1 MERLGGEGTGQTSS
15 IRQVALASFIGTAI
29 EWYDFFLY
37 GTAAALVFGQ
47 LFFPE
52 ATPLQGTLLA
62 FATYGVGFFA
72 RPVGGIIFGHYG
84 DRIGRKTML
93 VLSLLIM
100 GIATFLI
107 GLLPTFESVGVLA
120 PILLVVLRLFQGVGV
135 GGEWGGAVLM
145 AVEHAPAG
153 RRGFFGSWPQ
163 MGVPAGLLLANV
175 VFLLSST
182 AVPEEQFLAWG
193 WRIPFLLSIILVG
206 VGLFIRLRIMET
218 PAFMQVRESHT
229 EANMPILDVLRTYPK
244 NVLLAM
250 GMRIAE
256 NGTFY
261 ILTAFVLTYI
271 VEEVGLE
278 QGTGLTGVIIAA
290 TIGLFTIPF
299 FGALSDRVGRRPV
312 YLFGAAFSLLF
323 AFPFFWLLNTGVGPL
338 IWLAIVLGVNLGHD
352 SMYGPQAAYFSEL
365 FGTRVRYSG
374 ASLGYQLASV
384 LAGGLSP
391 LIAVALLASY
401 GYPAVAVYM
410 AIMALITVVS
420 VILTSETFREDILE
434 TQAEERRLVAEG
446 PGEPG
451 TP

>member
-1 MERLGGEGTGQTSS
+1 MERLGGEQEGQISS

-37 GTAAALVFGQ
+37 GTAAALVFPA

-52 ATPLQGTLLA
+52 FSETAGVLLA
-62 FATYGVGFFA
+62 FSTYAVGFAA
-72 RPVGGIIFGHYG
+72 RPLGGIVFGHYG
-84 DRIGRKTML
+84 DRIGRKAML
-93 VLSLLIM
+93 ILSLLIM

-107 GLLPTFESVGVLA
+107 GFLPTYQTIGVLA
-120 PILLVVLRLFQGVGV
+120 PILLVVLRFCQGIGV

-145 AVEHAPAG
+145 AVEHAPEG

-163 MGVPAGLLLANV
+163 MGVPAGLLLANLV
-175 VFLLSST
+175 YFGSST
-182 AVPEEQFLAWG
+182 MLPGAWG
-193 WRIPFLLSIILVG
+193 WRVPFLLSIVLVG

-218 PAFMQVRESHT
+218 PAFTQVKESGT
-229 EANMPILDVLRTYPK
+229 EAPMPILDVLRTYPK

-250 GMRIAE
+250 GMRVAE

-261 ILTAFVLTYI
+261 VLTVFVLAYI
-271 VEEVGLE
+271 EGELGME
-278 QGTGLTGVIIAA
+278 QSTGLVGVIIAA
-290 TIGLFTIPF
+290 TIGLATIPL

-312 YLFGAAFSLLF
+312 YLFGAVFSLLF
-323 AFPFFWLLNTGVGPL
+323 AFPFFWLLNTGVAPL
-338 IWLAIVLGVNLGHD
+338 IWIAIVLGVNLGHD

-384 LAGGLSP
+384 FAGGLAP
-391 LIAVALLASY
+391 LIATALLASF
-401 GYPAVAVYM
+401 GWGAVAAYT
-410 AIMALITVVS
+410 AAMALITVIS
-420 VILTSETFREDILE
+420 VILASETYQGDITE
-434 TQAEERRLVAEG
+434 TRAEERRLIAEG

-451 TP
+451 T

>member
-29 EWYDFFLY
+29 EWYEFFLY

-107 GLLPTFESVGVLA
+107 GLLPTFDSVGVLA
-120 PILLVVLRLFQGVGV
+120 PLLLVVLRLFQGVGV

-175 VFLLSST
+175 VFLLSSN
-182 AVPEEQFLAWG
+182 AMPEEQFLAWG
-193 WRIPFLLSIILVG
+193 WRIPFLLSIILIG

-218 PAFMQVRESHT
+218 PAFTQVQESHT
-229 EANMPILDVLRTYPK
+229 EARMPILDVLRTYPK

-290 TIGLFTIPF
+290 TIGLFTIPL

-312 YLFGAAFSLLF
+312 YMFGAAFSLLF

-401 GYPAVAVYM
+401 GYPAVAIYM

-420 VILTSETFREDILE
+420 VILASETFQEDILE
-434 TQAEERRLVAEG
+434 TQAEERRLIAEG
-446 PGEPG
+446 PGEAG

>member
-1 MERLGGEGTGQTSS
+1 MERVGGEHEGQTSS
-15 IRQVALASFIGTAI
+15 IRQVVAASFIGTAI

-37 GTAAALVFGQ
+37 GTAAALVFPA

-52 ATPLQGTLLA
+52 FSELAGTLAA
-62 FATYGVGFFA
+62 FSTYAVGFAA
-72 RPVGGIIFGHYG
+72 RPLGGIVFGHYG

-93 VLSLLIM
+93 ILSLLIM

-107 GLLPTFESVGVLA
+107 GLLPTFEQVGVLA
-120 PILLVVLRLFQGVGV
+120 PVLLVVLRFCQGIGV

-145 AVEHAPAG
+145 AVEHSPEG
-153 RRGFFGSWPQ
+153 RRGFYGSWPQ
-163 MGVPAGLLLANV
+163 MGVPAGLLLANL
-175 VFLLSST
+175 VFAATSAWL
-182 AVPEEQFLAWG
+182 PEAWG
-193 WRIPFLLSIILVG
+193 WRVPFLLSIVLVG
-206 VGLFIRLRIMET
+206 VGLFIRLRILET
-218 PAFMQVRESHT
+218 PAFRQVQESHT
-229 EANMPILDVLRTYPK
+229 EADMPIVDVVRTYPK

-250 GMRIAE
+250 GMRVAE

-261 ILTAFVLTYI
+261 ILTAFVLSYI
-271 VEEVGLE
+271 TAELGLE

-290 TIGLFTIPF
+290 TIGLFTIPL

-312 YLFGAAFSLLF
+312 YLFGAVFSLLF
-323 AFPFFWLLNTGVGPL
+323 AFPFFWLLNTEVAPL

-384 LAGGLSP
+384 FAGGLAP
-391 LIAVALLASY
+391 LIATALLAAS
-401 GYPAVAVYM
+401 GYTAVAVYM

-420 VILTSETFREDILE
+420 VILASETFREDIFR
-434 TQAEERRLVAEG
+434 TQAEERRLIAEG

-451 TP
+451 V

>member
-1 MERLGGEGTGQTSS
+1 MERIGGEHEGQTSS
-15 IRQVALASFIGTAI
+15 IRQVVLASFIGTAI

-37 GTAAALVFGQ
+37 GTAAALVFPA

-52 ATPLQGTLLA
+52 FSELAGTLAA
-62 FATYGVGFFA
+62 FSTYAVGFAA
-72 RPVGGIIFGHYG
+72 RPLGGIVFGHYG

-93 VLSLLIM
+93 ILSLLIM

-107 GLLPTFESVGVLA
+107 GLLPTYDQVGVLA
-120 PILLVVLRLFQGVGV
+120 PILLVVLRFAQGIGV

-145 AVEHAPAG
+145 AVEHAPPE
-153 RRGFFGSWPQ
+153 RRGFYGSWPQ

-175 VFLLSST
+175 VFAITSATL
-182 AVPEEQFLAWG
+182 PETWG
-193 WRIPFLLSIILVG
+193 WRVPFLLSIVLVG
-206 VGLFIRLRIMET
+206 VGLFIRLRILET
-218 PAFMQVRESHT
+218 PAFRQVQESHT
-229 EANMPILDVLRTYPK
+229 EADMPIIDVVRIYPK

-250 GMRIAE
+250 GMRVAE

-271 VEEVGLE
+271 TAQLGLE

-290 TIGLFTIPF
+290 TIGLFTIPL

-312 YLFGAAFSLLF
+312 YLFGAVFSLLF
-323 AFPFFWLLNTGVGPL
+323 AFPFFWLLNTGVAPL

-384 LAGGLSP
+384 FAGGLAP
-391 LIAVALLASY
+391 LIATALLAAS
-401 GYPAVAVYM
+401 GYTAVAVYM

-420 VILTSETFREDILE
+420 VILASETFQEDISE
-434 TQAEERRLVAEG
+434 TRAEERRLITEG

-451 TP
+451 V

>member
-84 DRIGRKTML
+84 DRIGRKAML

-120 PILLVVLRLFQGVGV
+120 PILLVVLRLFQGIGV

-175 VFLLSST
+175 VFFISST
-182 AVPEEQFLAWG
+182 AVPEEQFLACG
-193 WRIPFLLSIILVG
+193 WRIPFLLSIILIG

-218 PAFMQVRESHT
+218 PAFTQVQESHT
-229 EANMPILDVLRTYPK
+229 EARMPILDVLRTYPK

-290 TIGLFTIPF
+290 AIGLVTIPF

-410 AIMALITVVS
+410 SIMALITVVS
-420 VILTSETFREDILE
+420 VILTAETFREDILE
-434 TQAEERRLVAEG
+434 TQAEERRLI
-446 PGEPG
+446 
-451 TP
+451 T